1 MWNFR
6 GQNILWTILHKEG
19 AGWRPLNDPWS
30 KPLLPLRPF
39 PFPPSPS
46 FTSHLSLFYPSCFP
60 SIPFFPPSLFPLLP
74 LVQLGGLG
82 SAVGSSSGVRGGAL
96 AANTSKTI
104 VTPENTSGDHRF
116 SNPTCILAWY
126 RADQPMRK
134 FFAGW
139 GEQVPLT
146 SRMGGH
152 SRIGS
157 LGSASGNVIFSC
169 IQNGVLIWL
178 TGEGSKLACYLSCCL
193 SLPSVWRASIRG
205 IL

>member
-1 MWNFR
+1 MMWNLQSYPTTVMNKKMWNFR

-96 AANTSKTI
+96 AANTFWLLWLRKTRMVTTDLVILHAYWHDIEPISPCENSLPAGGSKSHWL
-104 VTPENTSGDHRF
+104 V
-116 SNPTCILAWY
+116 
-126 RADQPMRK
+126 
-134 FFAGW
+134 GW
-139 GEQVPLT
+139 G
-146 SRMGGH
+146 G
-152 SRIGS
+152 
-157 LGSASGNVIFSC
+157 A
-169 IQNGVLIWL
+169 
-178 TGEGSKLACYLSCCL
+178 
-193 SLPSVWRASIRG
+193 
-205 IL
+205 